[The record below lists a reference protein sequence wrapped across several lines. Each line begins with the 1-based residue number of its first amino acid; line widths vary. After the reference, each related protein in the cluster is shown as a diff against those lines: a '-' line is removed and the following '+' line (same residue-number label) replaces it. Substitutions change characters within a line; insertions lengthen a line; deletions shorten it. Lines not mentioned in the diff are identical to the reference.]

1 MLYFEIRD
9 ALRFLTL
16 EEKGQLL
23 DAVLE
28 YGMFGTVPEFA
39 GILGMAWAFVKPK
52 LDVDAERY
60 DNAVLQRRY
69 AAAVREAKRNGT
81 DFPSFSEWKSTT
93 DIDRCN
99 PLSVDNEPYPTTTPT
114 TTTAAKGSAGEKRR
128 EKQVN
133 HRRETK

>member
-1 MLYFEIRD
+1 MTSRPGIMLYFEIRD

-39 GILGMAWAFVKPK
+39 GILGMAWAFIKPK

-99 PLSVDNEPYPTTTPT
+99 PLSVDNEP
-114 TTTAAKGSAGEKRR
+114 
-128 EKQVN
+128 
-133 HRRETK
+133 

>member
-1 MLYFEIRD
+1 MTSRPGIMLYFEIRD

-60 DNAVLQRRY
+60 DNEHQRIGDQSPG
-69 AAAVREAKRNGT
+69 AAPA
-81 DFPSFSEWKSTT
+81 STA
-93 DIDRCN
+93 D
-99 PLSVDNEPYPTTTPT
+99 
-114 TTTAAKGSAGEKRR
+114 
-128 EKQVN
+128 
-133 HRRETK
+133 